1 MSDLVALATTI
12 DVDGLKL
19 GLGGN
24 SHGGL
29 ELNAEITLLLLR
41 SYYTAVLYFWYLLAG
56 HNNFRGFDADSWHFM
71 LFLRFDKS

>member
-29 ELNAEITLLLLR
+29 ELNAEIFVLLSSITKNIT
-41 SYYTAVLYFWYLLAG
+41 SYTYSPDITISGALTQI
-56 HNNFRGFDADSWHFM
+56 RGIFI
-71 LFLRFDKS
+71 LFFEIC

>member
-24 SHGGL
+24 SHGGF
-29 ELNAEITLLLLR
+29 ELNAEIVLLLSNVQQNLD
-41 SYYTAVLYFWYLLAG
+41 W
-56 HNNFRGFDADSWHFM
+56 
-71 LFLRFDKS
+71 

>member
-29 ELNAEITLLLLR
+29 ELNAEIIVLL
-41 SYYTAVLYFWYLLAG
+41 
-56 HNNFRGFDADSWHFM
+56 
-71 LFLRFDKS
+71 

>member
-24 SHGGL
+24 SHGGF
-29 ELNAEITLLLLR
+29 ELNAEIVLLL
-41 SYYTAVLYFWYLLAG
+41 SSTIAVKATIFMYLLAG
-56 HNNFRGFDADSWHFM
+56 HNDLRGFDADSWHFYVI
-71 LFLRFDKS
+71 FEI